1 MKELSI
7 KELFVGL
14 KLALESDAVQPLAR
28 VAIKNATIELLTR
41 YTQSNVD
48 LRCCGNCGNITTINC
63 PHYSVGMLTSDYEC
77 WMYCDKWSTDGLK
90 KHERVFT
97 DAINTQDEGKK

>member
-48 LRCCGNCGNITTINC
+48 LRCCGNCGNSRVDNDDRLRCRLSEKEIL
-63 PHYSVGMLTSDYEC
+63 SA
-77 WMYCDKWSTDGLK
+77 WYCDKWKTDGIK
-90 KHERVFT
+90 SSSRNISKR
-97 DAINTQDEGKK
+97 G